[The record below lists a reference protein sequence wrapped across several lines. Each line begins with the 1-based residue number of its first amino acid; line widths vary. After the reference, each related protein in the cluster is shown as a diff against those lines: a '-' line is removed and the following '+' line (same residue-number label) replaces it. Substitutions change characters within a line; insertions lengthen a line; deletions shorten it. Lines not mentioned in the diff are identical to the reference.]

1 MKKHMYLRILWP
13 YILEIIM
20 LGFSDYESSNPLNGI
35 RVDPLIILFFIM
47 PVPFLLSFILFIK
60 NYNRCSKS
68 QKIIFIIIDILA
80 LLLLIVSIYIYHG
93 FIAHPFPI
101 L

>member
-20 LGFSDYESSNPLNGI
+20 LGFLDY
-35 RVDPLIILFFIM
+35 RVSGSLSIWISPFMVASCVMFLPFVLSLFF
-47 PVPFLLSFILFIK
+47 FIK
-60 NYNRCSKS
+60 NYNKCSKS
-68 QKIIFIIIDILA
+68 QKIIFVLIDVLA
-80 LLLLIVSIYIYHG
+80 LLLLIFCIGVYYT
-93 FIAHPFPI
+93 FLTHPFPI